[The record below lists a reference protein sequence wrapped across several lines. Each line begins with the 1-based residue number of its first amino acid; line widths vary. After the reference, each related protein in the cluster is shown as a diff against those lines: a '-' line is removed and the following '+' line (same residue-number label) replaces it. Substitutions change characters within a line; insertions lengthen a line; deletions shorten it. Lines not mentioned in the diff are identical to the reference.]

1 MANRQGL
8 FAYVRTCK
16 TRLDTTTN
24 CSILSFHSFHYH
36 PLTTCM
42 KMAVDLSWWF
52 QQRSSNLLFH
62 QAMNSLFQHAWTS
75 LSTTLFKLAS
85 STMSKPVNSKN
96 KLCVFTCAPNVNYL
110 CLSIRLMIY
119 FCWIKFEAECKTL
132 KENLETLKHDHER
145 LTAENNKLRAQVDGL
160 LALKKVAFYFKIF
173 YLLELNQK
181 WLVNV
186 V

>member
-1 MANRQGL
+1 
-8 FAYVRTCK
+8 
-16 TRLDTTTN
+16 
-24 CSILSFHSFHYH
+24 
-36 PLTTCM
+36 
-42 KMAVDLSWWF
+42 
-52 QQRSSNLLFH
+52 
-62 QAMNSLFQHAWTS
+62 
-75 LSTTLFKLAS
+75 
-85 STMSKPVNSKN
+85 
-96 KLCVFTCAPNVNYL
+96 
-110 CLSIRLMIY
+110 MIY